1 MSIEGV
7 GIDIV
12 RVDRIKDLVE
22 KWGEK
27 FLNRVFTRGELDY
40 CLTKNRK
47 FEHLAGRFGAK
58 EAIIKSAGRKLPWD
72 AMEIL
77 PGGNGA
83 PEVYL
88 PTEEEIIPVEG
99 SVFISI
105 THVEKYAV
113 ALAILSTQLTSD

>member
-12 RVDRIKDLVE
+12 RVDRIQALVE
-22 KWGEK
+22 NWGEK

-40 CLTKNRK
+40 CLTKSRK

-58 EAIIKSAGRKLPWD
+58 EAIIKASGRKLSWS
-72 AMEIL
+72 AVEIL
-77 PGGNGA
+77 PDDNGS
-83 PEVYL
+83 PEVYF

-99 SVFISI
+99 KVFISI
-105 THVEKYAV
+105 THVEKYAA
-113 ALAILSTQLTSD
+113 ALAILSTHNPLD